1 MARLCSL
8 TCAAVKLSL
17 LQGNNLSNSIQHGMK
32 CRTEAVKHLSRSL
45 ETWHILKIILSKLK
59 FITNRI
65 SYTTPN
71 FCFIINMAMCGLPSN
86 TKSSSHKMWQTSLS
100 LFKPYQ
106 IQNLK
111 RKKWGDIAYFIPP
124 TWKSGRH
131 VLRVPLQISPMLYA
145 YGAWRGKGWVL
156 SASQWVTLYHSQRG
170 WVGSCRRL

>member
-71 FCFIINMAMCGLPSN
+71 FCFIINMAMCGLLSN
-86 TKSSSHKMWQTSLS
+86 TKSSSHKMWQTSL
-100 LFKPYQ
+100 LFFKPHQ

-111 RKKWGDIAYFIPP
+111 RKKCEDMAYSAPPSAKVGDTSPVSP
-124 TWKSGRH
+124 TK
-131 VLRVPLQISPMLYA
+131 LRP
-145 YGAWRGKGWVL
+145 W
-156 SASQWVTLYHSQRG
+156 SAS
-170 WVGSCRRL
+170 